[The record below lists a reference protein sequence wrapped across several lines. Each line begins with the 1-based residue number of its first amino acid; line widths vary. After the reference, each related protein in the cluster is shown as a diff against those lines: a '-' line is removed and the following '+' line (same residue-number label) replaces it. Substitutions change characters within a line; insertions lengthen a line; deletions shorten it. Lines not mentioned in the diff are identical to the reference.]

1 MLTIQI
7 RKESHGPQ
15 NIAEES
21 IESMYSTL
29 YTAATRM
36 ASEQHLLYK
45 ISFQVIIISRFAYSV
60 RFSIISYSVQILM
73 NQANK
78 INNKQYFLYMIK
90 LLLKTTLHVYLHYK
104 VAIRVL
110 ATFVQYFY
118 TYSPP
123 GYEYVLLALFTKHF

>member
-1 MLTIQI
+1 
-7 RKESHGPQ
+7 
-15 NIAEES
+15 
-21 IESMYSTL
+21 
-29 YTAATRM
+29 
-36 ASEQHLLYK
+36 
-45 ISFQVIIISRFAYSV
+45 
-60 RFSIISYSVQILM
+60 
-73 NQANK
+73 
-78 INNKQYFLYMIK
+78 MIK

>member
-36 ASEQHLLYK
+36 ASEQHLPYK
-45 ISFQVIIISRFAYSV
+45 ISF
-60 RFSIISYSVQILM
+60 
-73 NQANK
+73 
-78 INNKQYFLYMIK
+78 
-90 LLLKTTLHVYLHYK
+90 
-104 VAIRVL
+104 
-110 ATFVQYFY
+110 
-118 TYSPP
+118 
-123 GYEYVLLALFTKHF
+123 